1 LKKIHGN
8 IKGIRPNQLRRLERL
23 YRRRI
28 PPTHLVTPE
37 LARFT
42 CELSLELGR
51 QVALLIDRR
60 GQVRFVVVGDARGL
74 FLPDLSEW
82 RLAAPRLRGLR
93 LVHTHLNG
101 EGLNEDDFTDLALLR
116 LDSIAAITVN
126 PDGLPGLVR
135 QAHLLPPNPDE
146 KIWEELDPVSVHQ
159 LEDDFLQRTHEL
171 EREMARAL
179 GLRSVAQENSRT
191 ILASVVHKD
200 SEDPEESLAELE
212 ELANTCGLN
221 VVDRVIQKRSRPD
234 PKYLM
239 GKGKLKDLV
248 IRGMQKG
255 AGLLIFDDELTP
267 GQVAAISEFTD
278 TKVMDRTMLILDI
291 FAQHAH
297 SRDGKIQV
305 ELAQL
310 KYLLP
315 RLGEKHTA
323 MSRLTGG
330 IGGRGPGET
339 KLEMNRRRAQEK
351 INRLERELAKSARAR
366 KTRRERRRQNLVP
379 IISIVGYT
387 NSGKSTLL
395 NALTE
400 SDVTT
405 EAQMF
410 STLDSASRRLRF
422 PREREVIITD
432 TVGFLRRLPPDL
444 VAAFRST
451 LEELHDA
458 DLLLHL
464 IDASSPS
471 LDRQVQDVEKILGDL
486 DLLSKPRLIVLNKID
501 RVPETRVQSLL
512 RFFSASTFADAV
524 PVSALK
530 QEGFN
535 NLLRA
540 IETVFWSESKKP
552 QERMPHLV

>member
-1 LKKIHGN
+1 M
-8 IKGIRPNQLRRLERL
+8 
-23 YRRRI
+23 
-28 PPTHLVTPE
+28 
-37 LARFT
+37 
-42 CELSLELGR
+42 GR
-51 QVALLIDRR
+51 QLGLLIDRR
-60 GQVRFVVVGDARGL
+60 GQVRFVIVGDAKSL

-82 RLAAPRLRGLR
+82 SVAAPRLRGLR

-101 EGLNEDDFTDLALLR
+101 EGLNDDDFTDLALLR
-116 LDSIAAITVN
+116 LDSIAAININ
-126 PDGLPGLVR
+126 PEGLPGTVR

-146 KIWEELDPVSVHQ
+146 ALWEELAPTTVHQ
-159 LEDDFLQRTHEL
+159 LEDDFLQRTQEL

-179 GLRSVAQENSRT
+179 GGRATVRDDSRV
-191 ILASVVHKD
+191 ILASVVN
-200 SEDPEESLAELE
+200 SQNAEGWEESMAELE

-221 VVDRVIQKRSRPD
+221 VVDRVIQRRSRPD
-234 PKYLM
+234 PKYVM

-255 AGLLIFDDELTP
+255 AGLLIFDRELTP
-267 GQVAAISEFTD
+267 GQVTAISEFTN

-291 FAQHAH
+291 FAQHAY
-297 SRDGKIQV
+297 SRDGKTQV

-339 KLEMNRRRAQEK
+339 KLEMNRRRAQER
-351 INRLERELAKSARAR
+351 INRLERELARAAKAR

-387 NSGKSTLL
+387 NAGKSTLL

-400 SDVTT
+400 SSVVT

-410 STLDSASRRLRF
+410 STLDSTSRRLRF

-432 TVGFLRRLPPDL
+432 TVGFLRHLPPDL

-451 LEELHDA
+451 LEELQDA

-464 IDASSPS
+464 IDASSAS
-471 LDRQVQDVEKILGDL
+471 FDGQMRDVEKILGDL

-501 RVPETRVQSLL
+501 LVPAASVQSLCR
-512 RFFSASTFADAV
+512 RFKLSSFSDAV

-530 QEGFN
+530 KQGFED
-535 NLLRA
+535 LLKA
-540 IETVFWSESKKP
+540 IETVFWSESGKP
-552 QERMPHLV
+552 HERMPQLV